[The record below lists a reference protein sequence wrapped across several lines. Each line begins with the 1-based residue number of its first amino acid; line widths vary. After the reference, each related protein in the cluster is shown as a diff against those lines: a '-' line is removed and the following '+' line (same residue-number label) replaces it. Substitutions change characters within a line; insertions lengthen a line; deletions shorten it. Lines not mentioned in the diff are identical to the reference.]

1 MIKIH
6 RLEDGDIIKILPM
19 IDKNNNITWIK
30 MYDCVGLNT
39 KTFISDNSEKG
50 YLRRISQKIREHY
63 NFSPGLRSGKS
74 ASNIKLPISTRYA
87 MNIYINGEIRILN
100 VGKTLFEMIT
110 NNPKLWDIKGNHQII
125 VVKKEISA
133 GGGQVYPSFN
143 KSYVS
148 EKSWTPPVNDINSQD
163 ECFSYIKSNQPDFDN
178 HLEKSNIF
186 NHKQLLIN
194 HLGKDMLGE
203 LIADDREKKLDKIL
217 V

>member
-1 MIKIH
+1 MINIH
-6 RLEDGDIIKILPM
+6 KLEDGDIIKILPM
-19 IDKNNNITWIK
+19 IDKNNNISWIK

-39 KTFISDNSEKG
+39 KTFISDKSDKS
-50 YLRRISQKIREHY
+50 YLKRISHKLRES
-63 NFSPGLRSGKS
+63 N
-74 ASNIKLPISTRYA
+74 SNIKLPISTRYA

-110 NNPKLWDIKGNHQII
+110 NNPKLWDIRGNHQIF

-133 GGGQVYPSFN
+133 GGGQVFPSFN

-148 EKSWTPPVNDINSQD
+148 EKSWIPPVNDINSQD
-163 ECFSYIKSNQPDFDN
+163 EWFSYIKSNQPDFDN

-194 HLGKDMLGE
+194 HLGKDMLSE
-203 LIADDREKKLDKIL
+203 IISDDREKKLDKIL

>member
-1 MIKIH
+1 MMKIH
-6 RLEDGDIIKILPM
+6 KLEDGDIIKILPM
-19 IDKNNNITWIK
+19 IDKNNNISWIK

-39 KTFISDNSEKG
+39 KTFISDKSDKS
-50 YLRRISQKIREHY
+50 YLKRISHKLRE
-63 NFSPGLRSGKS
+63 
-74 ASNIKLPISTRYA
+74 SNSSVKLPISTRYA

-110 NNPKLWDIKGNHQII
+110 NNPKLWDIRGNHQII

-133 GGGQVYPSFN
+133 GGGQVFPSFN

-148 EKSWTPPVNDINSQD
+148 EKSWIPPVNDINSQ
-163 ECFSYIKSNQPDFDN
+163 EWFSYIKSNQPDFDN

-186 NHKQLLIN
+186 NHIQLLIN
-194 HLGKDMLGE
+194 HLGKDMLSE
-203 LIADDREKKLDKIL
+203 LISDDREKKLDKIL